1 MRVIAFG
8 CVESAGEVKETVSRA
23 SGVVIVDCS
32 KPTRGLTKISKTWS
46 TGVLCLVIVD
56 YPVCNWKCGTDPAA
70 LVENWTLVG

>member
-1 MRVIAFG
+1 MYVIASG

-23 SGVVIVDCS
+23 SGE
-32 KPTRGLTKISKTWS
+32 
-46 TGVLCLVIVD
+46 VIVD